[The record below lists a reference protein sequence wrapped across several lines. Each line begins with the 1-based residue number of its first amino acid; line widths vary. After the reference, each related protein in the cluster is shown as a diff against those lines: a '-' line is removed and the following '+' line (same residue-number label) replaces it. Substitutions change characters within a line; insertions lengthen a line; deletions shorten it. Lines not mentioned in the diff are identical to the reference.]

1 METGRKRIR
10 KDFAPLNVAVSVVC
24 DTPTSPYTQVF
35 NSENGQY
42 EPDREVTP
50 TVIRPEVIASASDGS
65 WHDPHSNQY
74 LADMVWYVN
83 GKDITTLSDWQGLY
97 SIDTVG
103 STRGSLTIMRNILPE
118 EKVTLR
124 FEGVI
129 ADNRLGVNIPVVT
142 EEIILS
148 TADKSKDTYSL
159 SIGEDQI
166 IRYDPFLDRLHLYE
180 HKVAQGLISAS
191 NSARQEAMDENSY
204 LRSIP
209 VSLHKGN
216 KILSEGYTVKLFRI
230 TGTKTL
236 TQLYAGNDE
245 IISISPTTISID
257 LRVVTKSDYLI
268 IAYIDG
274 ETVSQ
279 IQFSVNRVYRKFTC
293 KPTNGTSIAPGD
305 SMRFD
310 KAMVDSEG
318 QVVECPG
325 RVIKIV
331 WKTDTAANKGVV
343 HNEGERAY
351 FEISKT
357 GLGNTYTDNW
367 LDTITEAELKPAYSF
382 ATDGYGNY
390 YTDENGNKYII
401 N

>member
-10 KDFAPLNVAVSVVC
+10 KDFAPLNVAISVVC
-24 DTPTSPYTQVF
+24 DTPLSPYTQVF

-50 TVIRPEVIASASDGS
+50 TIIRPEVIASASDGS
-65 WHDPHSNQY
+65 WPDPHSNQY

-83 GKDITTLSDWQGLY
+83 GKDITTLSDWQGLF

-103 STRGSLTIMRNILPE
+103 STRGSLTIMRNIQPE

-142 EEIILS
+142 DEIVLS

-166 IRYDPFLDRLHLYE
+166 IRYDPFLDRIHLYE

-191 NSARQEAMDENSY
+191 ESARSAATDENSY

-209 VSLHKGN
+209 VTLHKGN
-216 KILSEGYTVKLFRI
+216 TVISSGYTIKLFRI
-230 TGTKTL
+230 TGTSTL
-236 TQLYAGNDE
+236 TQLSAGTDE
-245 IISISPTTISID
+245 VVSISATAISID
-257 LRVVTKSDYLI
+257 LRVITKSDYLVV
-268 IAYIDG
+268 AYIDG
-274 ETVSQ
+274 KAVSQ
-279 IQFSVNRVYRKFTC
+279 IQFSVNRVYRRFTC
-293 KPTNGTSIAPGD
+293 VPTNGTSIAPGD

-318 QVVECPG
+318 QIVECPG
-325 RVIKIV
+325 RIIKME
-331 WKTDTAANKGVV
+331 D
-343 HNEGERAY
+343 
-351 FEISKT
+351 
-357 GLGNTYTDNW
+357 
-367 LDTITEAELKPAYSF
+367 
-382 ATDGYGNY
+382 
-390 YTDENGNKYII
+390 
-401 N
+401 

>member
-10 KDFAPLNVAVSVVC
+10 KDFAPLNVAISVVC
-24 DTPTSPYTQVF
+24 DTPLSPYTQVF

-50 TVIRPEVIASASDGS
+50 TIIRPEVIASASDGS
-65 WHDPHSNQY
+65 WPDPHSNQY

-83 GKDITTLSDWQGLY
+83 GKDITTLSDWQGLF

-103 STRGSLTIMRNILPE
+103 STRGSLTIMRNIQPE

-142 EEIILS
+142 DEIVLS

-191 NSARQEAMDENSY
+191 ESARSAATDENSY

-209 VSLHKGN
+209 VTLHKGN
-216 KILSEGYTVKLFRI
+216 TVISSGYTIKLFRI
-230 TGTKTL
+230 TGTSTL
-236 TQLYAGNDE
+236 TQLSAGTDE
-245 IISISPTTISID
+245 VVSISATAISID
-257 LRVVTKSDYLI
+257 LRVITKSDYLVV
-268 IAYIDG
+268 AYIDG
-274 ETVSQ
+274 KAVSQ
-279 IQFSVNRVYRKFTC
+279 IQFSVNRVYRRFTC
-293 KPTNGTSIAPGD
+293 VPTNGTSIAPGD

-318 QVVECPG
+318 QIVECPG
-325 RVIKIV
+325 RIIKII
-331 WKTDTAANKGVV
+331 WKTDTVAYKGVE
-343 HNEGERAY
+343 HNEGEKTY

-357 GLGNTYTDNW
+357 GIGNTYTDNW
-367 LDTITEAELKPAYSF
+367 LDTYTEAELKPAYSF
-382 ATDGYGNY
+382 ATDGSGNY
-390 YTDENGNKYII
+390 YVDESGNKLII